1 MRRPLLDSPALTAHG
16 AVIGRPRKPPP
27 ADAARHIQSFAA
39 DGFSVVGIAEKF
51 GVSCDVF
58 RRWVS
63 DSPQLR
69 EALDRGREKERH
81 TLHNRLYRI
90 AVESDDEKAASIAA
104 MFLLKAR
111 HGYKEG
117 DPGEQANRVS
127 VTFYLPGA
135 LSREDFMKTVSVHEQ
150 RTDDEPVPTAGLI
163 RT

>member
-1 MRRPLLDSPALTAHG
+1 VQTPTLGALG
-16 AVIGRPRKPPP
+16 GVIGRSRKEAP
-27 ADAARHIQSFAA
+27 ADAALHIQFFAA
-39 DGFSVVGIAEKF
+39 DGFSIVGIAEKF
-51 GVSCDVF
+51 GVSRNTLD
-58 RRWVS
+58 RWIA
-63 DSPQLR
+63 DSPDLR

-127 VTFYLPGA
+127 VTFNLPGA
-135 LSREDFMKTVSVHEQ
+135 LTREQFAEARNAT
-150 RTDDEPVPTAGLI
+150 PVIEISGTSTSDTRSA
-163 RT
+163 